1 MSADASRS
9 RARPDFDTARG
20 DQRAG
25 ACIAQRIVVL
35 KRDREMRGNA
45 REIVSSEPR
54 KRATRHR
61 NSARHAERQWSAER
75 TFDLKAIKG
84 RVVRNEERCR
94 VARIGIGE
102 ELWCARFFDRTLD
115 EFEHRSPRRGERG
128 CARDAIGRD
137 AVNRDETRIKTHL
150 WVEIPVS
157 FADDFTAKDECH
169 AECTNRAVR
178 WRGRFDIESNNW
190 TRMLRRDAG
199 NSSARKSR
207 SACHAL
213 LAFRRGWV
221 GSRLVVG

>member
-1 MSADASRS
+1 
-9 RARPDFDTARG
+9 
-20 DQRAG
+20 
-25 ACIAQRIVVL
+25 
-35 KRDREMRGNA
+35 MRGNA

-84 RVVRNEERCR
+84 RVVRNEERRR
-94 VARIGIGE
+94 VARIGIGK
-102 ELWCARFFDRTLD
+102 ELRRTRFLDRTLD

-137 AVNRDETRIKTHL
+137 AVNRDETRIKPHL

-169 AECTNRAVR
+169 AKCANRAMC
-178 WRGRFDIESNNW
+178 WRRRFDIESNNW
-190 TRMLRRDAG
+190 TRVMRRDAG

-213 LAFRRGWV
+213 LASGRGGS
-221 GSRLVVG
+221 GSRLLVG